1 MSMWEYWCKAI
12 GSKAYE
18 DNKKADKVAIIRTVW
33 VLINVVTCVFI
44 IVGNGR
50 NLGLW

>member
-18 DNKKADKVAIIRTVW
+18 DNKKADKVAIIRTIW